1 MITDETSLKA
11 DSDNI
16 WDIFRLPNINTTI
29 EGLVYSVPIQMLAY
43 YTALE
48 KGNDV
53 DQPRNLAKSVTV
65 E

>member
-1 MITDETSLKA
+1 MITDETSLEA
-11 DSDNI
+11 DSEKI
-16 WDIFRLPNINTTI
+16 WDIFRLPNINSTI